1 MTEETRS
8 SKFSRK
14 TELEKKSNEI
24 FIGLVSYTGKESL
37 LTRLAYH
44 YKLPFTALF
53 CWSWIAEYRNVD
65 VKMVECSQ
73 TVFQGLKFRQK

>member
-37 LTRLAYH
+37 LTRLAY
-44 YKLPFTALF
+44 YLSLLCLLVLNT
-53 CWSWIAEYRNVD
+53 
-65 VKMVECSQ
+65 
-73 TVFQGLKFRQK
+73 

>member
-53 CWSWIAEYRNVD
+53 C
-65 VKMVECSQ
+65 
-73 TVFQGLKFRQK
+73 